1 MIDKVSANRDPY
13 SIWVV
18 FLGAVV
24 DDNSCISDRSIF
36 WDVSDFI
43 VREVEDRVGAN
54 RDTFFA
60 LCKAMQ
66 LL

>member
-1 MIDKVSANRDPY
+1 MVSTNCDPY
-13 SIWVV
+13 LIWVV
-18 FLGAVV
+18 FLGVV
-24 DDNSCISDRSIF
+24 IDDNSCISDRSIF
-36 WDVSDFI
+36 RDVSDFI

-54 RDTFFA
+54 HDTFFA